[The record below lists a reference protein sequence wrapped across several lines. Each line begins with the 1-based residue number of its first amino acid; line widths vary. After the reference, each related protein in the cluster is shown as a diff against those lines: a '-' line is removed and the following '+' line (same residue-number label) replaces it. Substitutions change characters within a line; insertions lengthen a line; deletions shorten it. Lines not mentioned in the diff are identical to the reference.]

1 MRKLRLAGVLT
12 AIALVVGLLVAP
24 ATVAAQGVTVI
35 SGDVTFNGVNAD
47 AGTSVRAVD
56 ADGSVVAET
65 TTGLAG
71 FNPQQYRMD
80 VTFGAGSALIGATLD
95 LQVKSGETWVPAAGA
110 VTVTFG
116 SNVVITQDIETN
128 SSAPVVGVGA
138 AGPAGPAGADG
149 ADGAA
154 GAVGPGGPP
163 GPRGP
168 AGADGAAGAT
178 GAAGAKG
185 STGAAG
191 APGAA
196 GATGATG
203 PAGAN
208 GANGADG
215 ANGSNGDDASST
227 LALIALII
235 AIVAAVAAGAN
246 VLMGQKK

>member
-35 SGDVTFNGVNAD
+35 SGNVTFNGVNAD
-47 AGTSVRAVD
+47 VGTSVRAVD
-56 ADGSVVAET
+56 SDGAVVAET

-116 SNVVITQDIETN
+116 SNVVLTQDIETN
-128 SSAPVVGVGA
+128 TAAPVVGGV
-138 AGPAGPAGADG
+138 AGPEGPAGAAG

-168 AGADGAAGAT
+168 AGADGSAGAAGAS
-178 GAAGAKG
+178 GAKG
-185 STGAAG
+185 STGSAG
-191 APGAA
+191 APGSA

-215 ANGSNGDDASST
+215 SNGSNGDDASST

>member
-35 SGDVTFNGVNAD
+35 SGNVTFNGVNAD

-56 ADGSVVAET
+56 ADGAVVAET

-95 LQVKSGETWVPAAGA
+95 LQVKSGDTWVPAAGA

-116 SNVVITQDIETN
+116 SNVVITQDIETD
-128 SSAPVVGVGA
+128 SAAPVEGGV

-191 APGAA
+191 APGAP